1 MKKSLSI
8 LFSTIFFCL
17 NSLTA
22 QQLFTNTNVQ
32 IACQK
37 GTRTSTGKPGKN
49 YWQNRANYNIHV
61 NFTPDSQ
68 LLQGKETITYFNNSP
83 DTLKQLII
91 WLYPDLYKK
100 GVKRL
105 SNIAE
110 KDLNEGVQ
118 IDDLKIGE
126 ENIQHFNDHKKTIQK
141 NTNLFVKPEKA
152 ILPHSK
158 IELNISW
165 HYKVNIGSQQR
176 TGMVDSTSYFIAYF
190 FPRLAVYDDI
200 DGWDNWSYNGTQE
213 FYNDFGNFRVSI
225 AVPKNYVVWATGN
238 CLNYE
243 ENFAKNILEKIKTAS
258 TSDKIIHVIDS
269 VDYIKDDVL
278 KKETTGVW
286 KFSANNVTDFAF
298 ALSDHYLWD
307 VSSVL
312 VDSSKGRRSLAEAAY
327 NKIHKDYFE
336 VAEQAHQSVDYM
348 SHFYPKYP
356 FPFDHITV
364 FDGTDQMEYPMM
376 VNDNPTES
384 RKDAVQLTSHEIFH
398 SYFPFYMGINE
409 TQYTWMDE
417 GWATIGE
424 SVISPKMGEPED
436 EGIFSKTRYEKI
448 SGTDEDVPLITNT
461 KLYQDA
467 AYLSN
472 SYGKAGICYFVLQDL
487 LGDKLYFKALH
498 QYMNDWN
505 GKHPVPYDFFNSF
518 NNASGKNLNW
528 FWDQW
533 FFGWTYPDLS
543 IKKVDKFGNN
553 IKIIIENKGGLPLPV
568 YLNISLKDG
577 EKSIAK
583 YTAGVWKNGEKE
595 KTFIIQNSFQSISK
609 IELGNEFIPDKY
621 KEDNRWN
628 AKAY

>member
-1 MKKSLSI
+1 MKKYLSI
-8 LFSTIFFCL
+8 LFSTTFFCI
-17 NSLTA
+17 NSLNA

-61 NFTPDSQ
+61 NFSPDSQ
-68 LLQGKETITYFNNSP
+68 LLEGKETITYFNNSP

-91 WLYPDLYKK
+91 RLYPDLYKK

-126 ENIQHFNDHKKTIQK
+126 ENIQHFNDHKKTIQI

-165 HYKVNIGSQQR
+165 HYKVNTGSQQR

-269 VDYIKDDVL
+269 LDYINDDVL

-409 TQYTWMDE
+409 TQYAWMDE

-424 SVISPKMGEPED
+424 SMISPKMGEPED

-487 LGDKLYFKALH
+487 LGDQLYFKALH

-543 IKKVDKFGNN
+543 IKKVDKFGND

-568 YLNISLKDG
+568 YLNIILKDG
-577 EKSIAK
+577 KKSMVK
-583 YTAGVWKNGEKE
+583 YTAGVWENGKKE
-595 KTFIIQNSFQSISK
+595 RTFIIKNSFQSISK

-621 KEDNRWN
+621 KEDNRWPAN
-628 AKAY
+628 

>member
-1 MKKSLSI
+1 MKKYLSI

-17 NSLTA
+17 NSLNA
-22 QQLFTNTNVQ
+22 QQLFTNTNMQ

-49 YWQNRANYNIHV
+49 YWQNRANYNIHI
-61 NFTPDSQ
+61 NFTPNSQ

-91 WLYPDLYKK
+91 RLYPDLYKK

-165 HYKVNIGSQQR
+165 HYKVNTGSQQR

-269 VDYIKDDVL
+269 VEYIKDDVL
-278 KKETTGVW
+278 KKEATGVW
-286 KFSANNVTDFAF
+286 KYSANNVTDFAF

-312 VDSSKGRRSLAEAAY
+312 VDSSTGRRSLAEAAY

-336 VAEQAHQSVDYM
+336 VAEQAHQSIDYM

-409 TQYTWMDE
+409 TQYAWMDE

-424 SVISPKMGEPED
+424 SVISPKMGEPEE

-505 GKHPVPYDFFNSF
+505 GKHPVPYDFFNSI

-533 FFGWTYPDLS
+533 FFGWAYPDLS
-543 IKKVDKFGNN
+543 IKKVDKFGND

-577 EKSIAK
+577 KKSIAK
-583 YTAGVWKNGEKE
+583 YTAGVWENGEKE

-621 KEDNRWN
+621 KEDNRWIAN
-628 AKAY
+628 